1 MSSRQLNNIDSVTS
15 KTLSDKDIIA
25 ATEDKVKDLEKKR
38 DTRFLPKKNLIET
51 PNLPKI
57 ASPRMST
64 KLRKIYN
71 LIHQL

>member
-38 DTRFLPKKNLIET
+38 DRHDFYQKKT
-51 PNLPKI
+51 
-57 ASPRMST
+57 
-64 KLRKIYN
+64 
-71 LIHQL
+71 